1 MILGYRSEIITQN
14 TEQKTRKMEKMA
26 EKLDTF
32 MMIKGKELIF
42 IKWEF
47 KKKIIE
53 KMENRQY
60 SNR

>member
-1 MILGYRSEIITQN
+1 
-14 TEQKTRKMEKMA
+14 MEKMA

>member
-53 KMENRQY
+53 KMENRHY